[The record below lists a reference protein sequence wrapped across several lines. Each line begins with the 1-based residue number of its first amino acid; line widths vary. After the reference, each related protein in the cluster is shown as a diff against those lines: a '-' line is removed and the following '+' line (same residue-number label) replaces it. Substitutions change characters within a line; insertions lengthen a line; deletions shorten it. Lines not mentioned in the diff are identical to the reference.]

1 MCISIIRVQKN
12 SLRTEA
18 LETIQ
23 KISGNYFSNTDLYKF
38 EK

>member
-12 SLRTEA
+12 SLRHETS
-18 LETIQ
+18 ETI
-23 KISGNYFSNTDLYKF
+23 KKNSGNYFCNTDLYKF